1 MGNKPDPIGPHGY
14 GWKARKRQAWNKQA
28 RELHLTSGPRE
39 PFKEGNMASLRHG
52 LHSKQLTR
60 KPEFE
65 RYCEEQRE
73 ACPWITEADETTQ
86 MEVLELMYRLQHLRA
101 YLDKVEA
108 ELGFEMYKVVPSN
121 VRQEQHKLS
130 EVLLRYLK
138 ELGLTPASRA
148 AIVRDL
154 GIAQTSNRQGVE
166 ELARRGAALRAS
178 RASELGSA

>member
-39 PFKEGNMASLRHG
+39 PFKEGNMLSLRHG
-52 LHSKQLTR
+52 AYSKQLT
-60 KPEFE
+60 KTPEFE

-73 ACPWITEADETTQ
+73 ACPWITDADEHTQ
-86 MEVLELMYRLQHLRA
+86 REVFELMYRLEHVRA
-101 YLDKVEA
+101 YLDRVSA
-108 ELGFEMYKVVPSN
+108 ELGFSMYGVLPPGVL
-121 VRQEQHKLS
+121 QYETKLS
-130 EVLLRYLK
+130 ENLLRYLR

-148 AIVRDL
+148 AIMRDL